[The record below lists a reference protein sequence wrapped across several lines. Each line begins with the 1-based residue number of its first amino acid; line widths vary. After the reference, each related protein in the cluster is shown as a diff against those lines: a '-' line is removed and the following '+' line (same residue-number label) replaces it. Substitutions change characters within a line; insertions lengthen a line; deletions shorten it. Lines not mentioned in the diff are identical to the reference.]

1 MAKLPLQPFV
11 WKVGETSS
19 VDYNRW
25 LNQLEAVYQFNNLN
39 KQNQAKECIAILM
52 SMGGDDVVDT
62 ITNKF
67 DDPYAKTFAEIKTV
81 LDQRF
86 GGKS

>member
-1 MAKLPLQPFV
+1 
-11 WKVGETSS
+11 
-19 VDYNRW
+19 
-25 LNQLEAVYQFNNLN
+25 
-39 KQNQAKECIAILM
+39 M

-86 GGKS
+86 GVLPNSYIA